1 MQLLFDNLNVYSLK
15 FYILIVTYRQIKCFD
30 VFYVIDD
37 FPWYR
42 SIQPFNIKSNVPR
55 KGARLT
61 EKIDLFILFYL
72 MYILRFC
79 AYSCMNNIIVYF
91 KAEICQ

>member
-1 MQLLFDNLNVYSLK
+1 MNVFSLDLDVPREIYKALNCV
-15 FYILIVTYRQIKCFD
+15 RH
-30 VFYVIDD
+30 
-37 FPWYR
+37 
-42 SIQPFNIKSNVPR
+42 NVPR